1 VQYNHIDAEWD
12 WRIGYDDIGKDFRA
26 DLGFVNRVDY
36 KYFVTTVGRTWRAD
50 GDSFFSRI
58 RFAADYDRTEDQ
70 SGKQLEEELEFFLN
84 MNGPAQSYL
93 NALVGGSKTYWNGK
107 TFDEQFNQLSMG
119 FSPTANLGIGA
130 TLRIEDVVD
139 FANTRLGRSNRLSP
153 FIRLQFG
160 RHCNLIL
167 ATLFNSSM
175 LMAVGCLLRTCP
187 TLRTTYQFTA
197 KSFLRFTL
205 QYNDRERDQSLYLSS
220 VQSRSKDLTA
230 QLLYSYRFTAA
241 TRFFVG
247 YSDASF
253 QDDRFDSIEP
263 INRSVFAKFTYA
275 WQP

>member
-1 VQYNHIDAEWD
+1 
-12 WRIGYDDIGKDFRA
+12 
-26 DLGFVNRVDY
+26 
-36 KYFVTTVGRTWRAD
+36 RTWRAD

-84 MNGPAQSYL
+84 VNGPAQSYL
-93 NALVGGSKTYWNGK
+93 NALVGGSKTYWNGQ
-107 TFDEQFNQLSMG
+107 TFDEQFNQLSIG

-160 RHCNLIL
+160 RHLQFNLSH
-167 ATLFNSSM
+167 TLQQFDVEGGRLFTANLSD
-175 LMAVGCLLRTCP
+175 
-187 TLRTTYQFTA
+187 LRTTYQFTA

-205 QYNDRERDQSLYLSS
+205 QYNDRERDQLLYLSA
-220 VQSRSKDLTA
+220 VQRRSKDLTA

-263 INRSVFAKFTYA
+263 INRSFFAKFTYA